1 MTGTDRTAMTAVV
14 RTVGW
19 VKPSCATQHSRVVP
33 ALLGRGLRLDPTYAA
48 VREASAVI
56 LVLALA
62 AATAT
67 SALAAGAEPVAASG
81 WAASV
86 QPKDAPARPP
96 GSVRTPKA
104 AARPTPTK
112 SSPAI
117 ESLATPA
124 VAQAPGVEAPA
135 NHATPENHEPAAVEP
150 KNAGAAAPTDSQ
162 TQEYSAAVQQFCA
175 NIGPSAIEARTA
187 WLQRTTAEL
196 EQQIDKRIAALEAR
210 IAEHKEWLGKRQEF
224 ARKVGDGLV
233 QVFTKLKPE
242 AAAQQIAVMDEQL
255 AAALLVKLDAKV
267 ASALLSEVPAA
278 KAARLST
285 MFATVAGVGARRADE
300 AGRSE
305 RAGAKAE
312 PVK

>member
-1 MTGTDRTAMTAVV
+1 M
-14 RTVGW
+14 
-19 VKPSCATQHSRVVP
+19 
-33 ALLGRGLRLDPTYAA
+33 LGRAALDPTYATA
-48 VREASAVI
+48 IVLVRLASVAI
-56 LVLALA
+56 LM
-62 AATAT
+62 
-67 SALAAGAEPVAASG
+67 SALTAKIAISAHAAGAEPAVASG
-81 WAASV
+81 WAADV
-86 QPKDAPARPP
+86 QPKVPPTRLSAPARA
-96 GSVRTPKA
+96 PKA
-104 AARPTPTK
+104 AAKSTPVKSSAATQAPTPT
-112 SSPAI
+112 
-117 ESLATPA
+117 A
-124 VAQAPGVEAPA
+124 VIQAPTPGIEPPP
-135 NHATPENHEPAAVEP
+135 NHSLSENREPAAVET
-150 KNAGAAAPTDSQ
+150 KSAGAAAAGDPQ

-187 WLQRTTAEL
+187 WLQKTTAEL
-196 EQQIDKRIAALEAR
+196 EQQMDKRIVALEAK

-242 AAAQQIAVMDEQL
+242 AAAQQIAAMDEQL

-285 MFATVAGVGARRADE
+285 MFATVAGVGARRAEE